1 MTNGTAATTD
11 RRVSLDDLL
20 GSWRLLSAVQHFEDG
35 SRVAEF
41 GASATG
47 YLSYTAGG
55 TVSAVLGA
63 ADRPQVSA
71 SDPLDA
77 TDAEY
82 ASSARRFVAYAGT
95 FTLDEETGRVHHEIE
110 LALFPNW
117 QGKSQLRLLEL
128 IGDTLSIEAS
138 PRTDSD
144 GRTFHSQLRW
154 RRVTR

>member
-1 MTNGTAATTD
+1 MTNDAAARTD
-11 RRVSLDDLL
+11 RRIVLEDLL
-20 GSWRLLSAVQHFEDG
+20 GSWRLLSAVQHFEDC

-55 TVSAVLGA
+55 TVSAVLGS
-63 ADRPQVSA
+63 ADRPTVAA

-95 FTLDEETGRVHHEIE
+95 FRLDETTGEVHHEIE
-110 LALFPNW
+110 IALFPNW

-128 IGDTLSIEAS
+128 SGDTLSIEAS
-138 PRTDSD
+138 PRTDSE

-154 RRVTR
+154 RRVR